1 MDTRKEIREFLTSRR
16 ARITPEEA
24 GLRVYGARRV
34 PGLRRE
40 EVAMLA
46 GLSVDYYNRLERG
59 NLGGASDGVLDALS
73 DALRLDSA
81 ERAYLI
87 NLARASH
94 AMSPRRRRRDTA
106 TLRPGIQWML
116 DSIVTA
122 AAVAQNGRLDALGA
136 NHLGRALYPAVF
148 GDHRQPGNWA
158 RFVFLD
164 PGAQSFYPDW
174 DRAAGE
180 CVAILRSEAARRPH
194 DRELSNLIGELAT
207 RSHPF
212 RELWAA
218 HKVQLLTTATRQI
231 NHPIVGPLE
240 LHFERL
246 EVTADPELLIVVL
259 LAEPRSRSAEA
270 LALLA
275 SWAATHDVTPKAD
288 EPDAREPGPPE
299 PQHNRIPPQ

>member
-1 MDTRKEIREFLTSRR
+1 MDTRREIREFLTSRR

-24 GLRVYGARRV
+24 GLRVFGARRV

-40 EVAMLA
+40 EVATLA

-59 NLGGASDGVLDALS
+59 NLGGASDSVLDALA

-87 NLARASH
+87 NLRASQ
-94 AMSPRRRRRDTA
+94 ATSPRRLRPATA

-116 DSIVTA
+116 DSMVTA

-136 NHLGRALYPAVF
+136 NQLGRALYPAVF
-148 GDHRQPGNWA
+148 GDDRQPGNWT

-164 PGAQSFYPDW
+164 PDAQRFYPDW
-174 DRAAGE
+174 NRAARE

-194 DRELSNLIGELAT
+194 DRELSDLIGELAT
-207 RSHPF
+207 HSHDF

-218 HKVQLLTTATRQI
+218 HNVRLLTTATRHI
-231 NHPIVGPLE
+231 NHPTVGPLE

-246 EVTADPELLIVVL
+246 QVTAEPELLIVVL
-259 LAEPRSRSAEA
+259 TAEPDSRSAEA

-275 SWAATHDVTPKAD
+275 SWAATQTVTPAAD
-288 EPDAREPGPPE
+288 EPIDPE
-299 PQHNRIPPQ
+299 PDPP

>member
-1 MDTRKEIREFLTSRR
+1 MDTRSEIRDFLTSRR
-16 ARITPEEA
+16 ARITPEDA
-24 GLRVYGARRV
+24 GLKVFGARRV

-40 EVAMLA
+40 EVATLA

-59 NLGGASDGVLDALS
+59 NLGGASDSVLDALA

-87 NLARASH
+87 NLRASQATSAH
-94 AMSPRRRRRDTA
+94 RLRRATA

-116 DSIVTA
+116 DSMVTA

-136 NHLGRALYPAVF
+136 NQLGRALYPAVF
-148 GDHRQPGNWA
+148 GDDRQPGNWA

-164 PGAQSFYPDW
+164 PDAQGFYPGW

-194 DRELSNLIGELAT
+194 DRELSDLIGELAT
-207 RSHPF
+207 RSHDF

-218 HKVQLLTTATRQI
+218 HDVQLLTTATRHI

-246 EVTADPELLIVVL
+246 EVTAEPELLIVVCA
-259 LAEPRSRSAEA
+259 AEPGSRSAEA

-275 SWAATHDVTPKAD
+275 SWAAPQTITPNAD
-288 EPDAREPGPPE
+288 EPSASEPDPP
-299 PQHNRIPPQ
+299 

>member
-1 MDTRKEIREFLTSRR
+1 MDTRREIREFLTSRR

-24 GLRVYGARRV
+24 GLRAFGARRV

-40 EVAMLA
+40 EVATLA

-59 NLGGASDGVLDALS
+59 NLGGASDSVLDALA

-87 NLARASH
+87 NLRASQ
-94 AMSPRRRRRDTA
+94 ARSPHRLRRATA
-106 TLRPGIQWML
+106 ALRPGIQWML
-116 DSIVTA
+116 DSMVTA

-136 NHLGRALYPAVF
+136 NQLGRALYPAVF
-148 GDHRQPGNWA
+148 GDDRQPGNWA

-164 PGAQSFYPDW
+164 PDAQSFYPGW

-194 DRELSNLIGELAT
+194 DRELSDLVGELAT
-207 RSHPF
+207 RSHDF

-218 HKVQLLTTATRQI
+218 HNVQLLTTATRQI

-246 EVTADPELLIVVL
+246 EVSAEPELLIVVCA
-259 LAEPRSRSAEA
+259 AEPDSRSAEA

-275 SWAATHDVTPKAD
+275 SWAATQTVTPAAD
-288 EPDAREPGPPE
+288 EPIDPE
-299 PQHNRIPPQ
+299 PDPP